1 MAFWSGQELAR
12 RAASEK
18 LISSFDAKNIDC
30 ASYTLHLGR
39 QVFIT
44 QEGGKFRRL
53 LNRGYV
59 PGLKNLEPNSVVNI
73 PPGQFAFLL
82 TEEKVRMPA
91 DALGFISI
99 KARHKYK
106 GLVNVSGFHVD
117 PGWNGY
123 LMFSV
128 FNAGPSDI
136 ILKRGEKLF
145 LLWFAALDQVSQQD
159 YMYKPTPE
167 HEEPEIQVKYVQ
179 GLTQP
184 VQSLPSLS
192 RDVAKLRHATVRGDI
207 ALGLVIPTFGLLL
220 ALAVKVFTGTND
232 TKSQRAPDVNVT
244 LSQLRPQSVGRRE
257 SDKPD
262 AAPKSMGKV
271 EPGRATSERGGDK
284 NSGTR

>member
-1 MAFWSGQELAR
+1 MAFWSGQELAK
-12 RAASEK
+12 RAAGEN
-18 LISSFDAKNIDC
+18 LISNFDADNIDC
-30 ASYTLHLGR
+30 ASYTLRLGC
-39 QVFIT
+39 QAFIT
-44 QEGGKFRRL
+44 QEGHKFRKL

-59 PGLKNLEPNSVVNI
+59 PGLKNLEPNGVVNI

-117 PGWNGY
+117 PGWDGY

-136 ILKRGEKLF
+136 VLKRGEELF
-145 LLWFAALDQVSQQD
+145 LLWFAALDQVSEPG
-159 YMYKPTPE
+159 YMYQPTSE
-167 HEEPEIQVKYVQ
+167 HAKPEIQVKYVQ

-192 RDVAKLRHATVRGDI
+192 RDVAKLRYATLRGDI
-207 ALGLVIPTFGLLL
+207 ALALAVATLGLLL
-220 ALAVKVFTGTND
+220 ALAAKVFTGNND
-232 TKSQRAPDVNVT
+232 NKSQRTPDVSVT
-244 LSQLRPQSVGRRE
+244 LSQLRPQSMDKRE
-257 SDKPD
+257 SEKPD
-262 AAPKSMGKV
+262 VAAKSMGKA
-271 EPGRATSERGGDK
+271 EPARPMSERGDGK
-284 NSGTR
+284 NPGA